1 MPRLRFIDDRE
12 LDAEKR
18 ALIASAER
26 TGAPDPRVVRIMTR
40 SGAGTAW
47 VKCWNSVLYEGKLP
61 HKLKE
66 MCRIRI
72 SVAHRCGYCSTVRS
86 SVARAEG
93 LDEDLVNEVLGNTT
107 DGRLS
112 AREKA
117 ALEYADL
124 FKSGDDAIES
134 DAVYDRLRKHF
145 NEEEIIELGML
156 CAQTVGVGRLVRSL
170 NIMSWEEACALNPAL
185 MAESAEAA
193 AGR

>member
-1 MPRLRFIDDRE
+1 MPRLRFIEERE

-40 SGAGTAW
+40 SSAGMAW
-47 VKCWNSVLYEGKLP
+47 VKCWNSVLYGGKLP

-86 SVARAEG
+86 NVAREEG
-93 LDEDLVNEVLGNTT
+93 LNEELVNDVLN
-107 DGRLS
+107 DGSLLS
-112 AREKA
+112 PREKA
-117 ALEYADL
+117 ALHYADL
-124 FKSGDDAIES
+124 FKAGDEPIDS
-134 DAVYDRLRKHF
+134 DAVYDRLKQHF
-145 NEEEIIELGML
+145 SEEEIIELAML

-170 NIMSWEEACALNPAL
+170 NIVSWEEACELNPAL
-185 MAESAEAA
+185 MEKA
-193 AGR
+193 

>member
-1 MPRLRFIDDRE
+1 MPRLRFI
-12 LDAEKR
+12 AEEETGAEDR

-40 SGAGTAW
+40 TTAGKAW
-47 VKCWNSVLYEGKLP
+47 VKCWNTVLYEGLLP

-86 SVARAEG
+86 HVARSEG
-93 LDEDLVNEVLGNTT
+93 LSEDLVHEVLSNPP
-107 DGRLS
+107 S
-112 AREKA
+112 ARLTARECA

-124 FKSGDDAIES
+124 FKSGDDAIDS
-134 DAVYDRLRKHF
+134 DAVYERLRSHF
-145 NEEEIIELGML
+145 SEEEIIELGML

-170 NIMSWEEACALNPAL
+170 NIVSWDEACQLDPAL
-185 MAESAEAA
+185 AA
-193 AGR
+193 K

>member
-1 MPRLRFIDDRE
+1 MPRLNFIDERE

-26 TGAPDPRVVRIMTR
+26 TGAPDPRVVRIMAR
-40 SGAGTAW
+40 SSAGTAW

-72 SVAHRCGYCSTVRS
+72 SVAHRCGYCSSVRS
-86 SVARAEG
+86 NVARAEG
-93 LDEDLVNEVLGNTT
+93 LTEELVNDVLNAGVS
-107 DGRLS
+107 LS
-112 AREKA
+112 PREKA

-124 FKSGDDAIES
+124 FKSGDDAIDS

-145 NEEEIIELGML
+145 SEEEIIELGML

-170 NIMSWEEACALNPAL
+170 NIFTWEEACALNPAL
-185 MAESAEAA
+185 EKA
-193 AGR
+193 

>member
-1 MPRLRFIDDRE
+1 MPRLKFIEDHE

-40 SGAGTAW
+40 SSAGMAW

-72 SVAHRCGYCSTVRS
+72 SVAHKCGYCSTVRS
-86 SVARAEG
+86 NVAKDEG
-93 LDEDLVNEVLGNTT
+93 LNESLVQEVLNFPEGNS
-107 DGRLS
+107 LS
-112 AREKA
+112 RKERA

-124 FKSGDDAIES
+124 FKSGDDPIDS
-134 DAVYDRLRKHF
+134 DAVYEGLKEHF
-145 NEEEIIELGML
+145 SEEEIIELAML
-156 CAQTVGVGRLVRSL
+156 CAQTIGVGRLVRSL
-170 NIMSWEEACALNPAL
+170 NIVSWKEACELNPAL
-185 MAESAEAA
+185 S
-193 AGR
+193 G

>member
-1 MPRLRFIDDRE
+1 MPRLRFVEDRE

-26 TGAPDPRVVRIMTR
+26 TGAPDPRVVRIMVR
-40 SGAGTAW
+40 SSAGMAW

-72 SVAHRCGYCSTVRS
+72 SVAHKCGYCSSVRS
-86 SVARAEG
+86 NVAKAEG
-93 LDEDLVNEVLGNTT
+93 LSEELVNDLLNEGAK
-107 DGRLS
+107 LS
-112 AREKA
+112 ARERA

-124 FKSGDDAIES
+124 FKSGDDAIDS
-134 DAVYDRLRKHF
+134 DAVYQELRKHF
-145 NEEEIIELGML
+145 SEEEIIELGML

-170 NIMSWEEACALNPAL
+170 NIMSWEEACELNPAL
-185 MAESAEAA
+185 MEKA
-193 AGR
+193 